1 MRKLNKCFVIL
12 FVMTG
17 FMLTSCSNDDSGES
31 AGEST
36 GDYWPSKVGNQWVF
50 SQDGAESTVKIQSSS
65 NKDGNTYYKF
75 NQLFGSTDEISGTA
89 GTSLKKVKGDYYVV
103 IDEVN
108 YSSEGITGKST
119 GYEFILF
126 KDYLDVNQTWKG
138 SYSLETSFNIPSFP
152 SLKMNAN
159 YTGTILEKGISLKVK
174 EVTYSNV
181 IKFKLHIEANAQG
194 QSSSSDTFYWI
205 AKDVGIVKL
214 ESSGTTSE
222 LVSYSLK

>member
-1 MRKLNKCFVIL
+1 MRKLNKCFAIL

-17 FMLTSCSNDDSGES
+17 FMLTSCSNDSSDEGV
-31 AGEST
+31 GEST

-50 SQDGAESTVKIQSSS
+50 NQDGSESTVKIQSSS
-65 NKDGNTYYKF
+65 DKDGNTYYKF
-75 NQLFGSTDEISGTA
+75 NQLFGATDGVSATA
-89 GTSLKKVKGDYYVV
+89 GASLKKVKGDYYIVM
-103 IDEVN
+103 DELN
-108 YSSEGITGKST
+108 YSSEGITGKMT

-126 KDYLDVNQTWKG
+126 KDYLDVNQTWTG
-138 SYSLETSFNIPSFP
+138 SYSQETVFNIPNFP
-152 SLKMNAN
+152 ALKMNVN
-159 YTGTILEKGISLKVK
+159 YTGTILEKGTSIKVK
-174 EVTYSNV
+174 EVTYNNV
-181 IKFKLHIEANAQG
+181 IKFKLHLEASTQG

>member
-1 MRKLNKCFVIL
+1 MRKLNKCFAIL

-17 FMLTSCSNDDSGES
+17 LMFNSCSSDSEET

-50 SQDGAESTVKIQSSS
+50 DQDGTESTVKIQSSS

-75 NQLFGSTDEISGTA
+75 NQLFGATDEISGTVGA
-89 GTSLKKVKGDYYVV
+89 SLKKVKGDYYIV
-103 IDEVN
+103 IDEVS
-108 YSSEGITGKST
+108 YSSEGITGKTT
-119 GYEFILF
+119 GYEYILF
-126 KDYLDVNQTWKG
+126 KDYLDVNQTWAG
-138 SYSLETSFNIPSFP
+138 SYSLETSFNIPNFP

-174 EVTYSNV
+174 EVTYNNV
-181 IKFKLHIEANAQG
+181 IKFKLHIEASTQE
-194 QSSSSDTFYWI
+194 QTSSSDIYYWI

>member
-1 MRKLNKCFVIL
+1 
-12 FVMTG
+12 MTG
-17 FMLTSCSNDDSGES
+17 LMFNSCSSDSEET

-50 SQDGAESTVKIQSSS
+50 DQDGTESTVKIQSSS

-75 NQLFGSTDEISGTA
+75 NQLFGATDEISGTVGA
-89 GTSLKKVKGDYYVV
+89 SLKKVKGDYYIV
-103 IDEVN
+103 IDEVS
-108 YSSEGITGKST
+108 YSSEGITGKTT
-119 GYEFILF
+119 GYEYILF
-126 KDYLDVNQTWKG
+126 KDYLDVNQTWAG
-138 SYSLETSFNIPSFP
+138 SYSLETSFNIPNFP

-174 EVTYSNV
+174 EVTYNNV
-181 IKFKLHIEANAQG
+181 IKFKLHIEASTQE
-194 QSSSSDTFYWI
+194 QTSSSDIYYWI

>member
-1 MRKLNKCFVIL
+1 MRKLNKCFAIL
-12 FVMTG
+12 FVMMG
-17 FMLTSCSNDDSGES
+17 FMLTSCSNDDSSES
-31 AGEST
+31 AGST

-50 SQDGAESTVKIQSSS
+50 NQDGSESTVKIQSSS
-65 NKDGNTYYKF
+65 DKDGNTYYKF
-75 NQLFGSTDEISGTA
+75 NQLFGATDEISGTA
-89 GTSLKKVKGDYYVV
+89 GASLKKVKGDYYIV

-108 YSSEGITGKST
+108 YSSEGITGKMT

-126 KDYLDVNQTWKG
+126 KDYLDVNQTWSG
-138 SYSLETSFNIPSFP
+138 SYSQETTFNIPNFP
-152 SLKMNAN
+152 ALKMAVK
-159 YTGTILEKGISLKVK
+159 YTGTILEKGTSIKVK
-174 EVTYSNV
+174 DVTYSNV
-181 IKFKLHIEANAQG
+181 IKFKLHLEASSQG